1 MGILTTGHRD
11 QTRLHEEGERN
22 KLSSFPSLK
31 TGTGRS
37 ITVPETNEKVIIR
50 CENISK
56 KFKTKAVLEDIS
68 FDVYRGEFL
77 SLLGPSGCGKT
88 TILRMLI
95 GIEKPTSGRI
105 LKNGEDITNTPPKD
119 RNIGIVFQNYSLFP
133 NMDVYHNI
141 SYALQSRKMEKD
153 DIGKKVKDI
162 IATVGL
168 EEHIYKK
175 PRQLSGGQQQ
185 RVAIARTLV
194 LNPDIIL
201 FDEPMSALDA
211 EIKVVLRQQ
220 LKDIQKQLRITMI
233 YVTHDQEEAFALSDR
248 IMVLNDL
255 RIAQLDTPYNLYHQP
270 ADLFVKRFVVDHLD
284 LKVRSIE
291 DSIKEVRA

>member
-1 MGILTTGHRD
+1 MENNAAAAMIED
-11 QTRLHEEGERN
+11 
-22 KLSSFPSLK
+22 
-31 TGTGRS
+31 
-37 ITVPETNEKVIIR
+37 TNCIIR
-50 CENISK
+50 ADNLTK
-56 KFKTKAVLEDIS
+56 KFKTKTVLEDIS
-68 FDVYRGEFL
+68 FNINRGEFL

-88 TILRMLI
+88 TILRILI
-95 GIEKPTSGRI
+95 GIEKPTSGHI
-105 LKNGEDITNTPPKD
+105 YKDGIEITNMPPKD

-141 SYALQSRKMEKD
+141 SYALQSRKMGKEEID
-153 DIGKKVKDI
+153 KKVMEIIDI
-162 IATVGL
+162 VGL
-168 EEHIYKK
+168 QEHIYKK

-220 LKDIQKQLRITMI
+220 LKEIQKKMKITMV

-255 RIAQLDTPYNLYHQP
+255 KIAQLDTPYNLYHHP
-270 ADLFVKRFVVDHLD
+270 ADDFVKRFIVDHLD
-284 LKVRSIE
+284 MKVKSIE
-291 DSIKEVRA
+291 DSIR

>member
-1 MGILTTGHRD
+1 MLGTPFSPQKSICNL
-11 QTRLHEEGERN
+11 EEYMEA
-22 KLSSFPSLK
+22 KD
-31 TGTGRS
+31 
-37 ITVPETNEKVIIR
+37 IIIR
-50 CENISK
+50 CENINK
-56 KFKTKAVLEDIS
+56 KFKSKTVLEDVS
-68 FDVYRGEFL
+68 FAVNRGEFL

-95 GIEKPTSGRI
+95 GVEKPTSGRI
-105 LKNGEDITNTPPKD
+105 IKDGIDITNSAPKD
-119 RNIGIVFQNYSLFP
+119 RNTGIVFQNYSLFP

-141 SYALQSRKMEKD
+141 SYALQSKHLDKD
-153 DIGKKVKDI
+153 EINVRVKEI
-162 IATVGL
+162 IEIVGL

-175 PRQLSGGQQQ
+175 PKQLSGGQQQ

-220 LKDIQKQLRITMI
+220 LKDIQKKLQITMI

-255 RIAQLDTPYNLYHQP
+255 RIVQLDTPYNLYHNP
-270 ADLFVKRFVVDHLD
+270 ADPFVKRFIVDHLD
-284 LKVRSIE
+284 LKVKSIE
-291 DSIKEVRA
+291 ESTGARA

>member
-1 MGILTTGHRD
+1 M
-11 QTRLHEEGERN
+11 
-22 KLSSFPSLK
+22 
-31 TGTGRS
+31 
-37 ITVPETNEKVIIR
+37 
-50 CENISK
+50 
-56 KFKTKAVLEDIS
+56 LEDVS
-68 FDVYRGEFL
+68 FEIQRGEFL

-95 GIEKPTSGRI
+95 GIEKPSSGRI
-105 LKNGEDITNTPPKD
+105 IKDGVDITDTAPKD

-141 SYALQSRKMEKD
+141 SYALQSKKDENGRKRSQEEID
-153 DIGKKVKDI
+153 RKVKGI
-162 IATVGL
+162 IETVGL
-168 EEHIYKK
+168 EEHVYKRPK
-175 PRQLSGGQQQ
+175 QLSGGQQQ
-185 RVAIARTLV
+185 RVAIARTIV

-220 LKDIQKQLRITMI
+220 LKEIQKQLKITMV

-255 RIAQLDTPYNLYHQP
+255 RIAQLDTPYNLYHHP
-270 ADLFVKRFVVDHLD
+270 ADAFVKRFVVDHLD
-284 LKVRSIE
+284 LKVKSIE
-291 DSIKEVRA
+291 ESIKEEKA

>member
-1 MGILTTGHRD
+1 MG
-11 QTRLHEEGERN
+11 EEN
-22 KLSSFPSLK
+22 S
-31 TGTGRS
+31 TA
-37 ITVPETNEKVIIR
+37 IIR
-50 CENISK
+50 CEHIHKKYKSK
-56 KFKTKAVLEDIS
+56 TVLEDIS
-68 FDVYRGEFL
+68 FDIRRGEFL

-95 GIEKPTSGRI
+95 GIERPTSGKI
-105 LKNGEDITNTPPKD
+105 IKDGADITDTAPKD

-141 SYALQSRKMEKD
+141 SYALQSRKLNKEEID
-153 DIGKKVKDI
+153 RKVKEI
-162 IATVGL
+162 VETVDLG
-168 EEHIYKK
+168 EHIYKK
-175 PRQLSGGQQQ
+175 PKQLSGGQQQ

-220 LKDIQKQLRITMI
+220 LKEIQKKLRITMV

-255 RIAQLDTPYNLYHQP
+255 QIAQLDTPYQIYHNP
-270 ADLFVKRFVVDHLD
+270 ADAFVRRFVVDHLNR
-284 LKVRSIE
+284 KVKSIE
-291 DSIKEVRA
+291 DSIKEDRT

>member
-1 MGILTTGHRD
+1 M
-11 QTRLHEEGERN
+11 
-22 KLSSFPSLK
+22 
-31 TGTGRS
+31 
-37 ITVPETNEKVIIR
+37 PEAKEKVIIR

-68 FDVYRGEFL
+68 FEVYRGEFL

-105 LKNGEDITNTPPKD
+105 LKDGTDITDTPPKD

-141 SYALQSRKMEKD
+141 SYALQSRKMDKD
-153 DIGKKVKDI
+153 DIDKKVKDI
-162 IATVGL
+162 IGTVGL

-201 FDEPMSALDA
+201 FDKPMSALDA

-220 LKDIQKQLRITMI
+220 LKDIQKQLKITMI

-255 RIAQLDTPYNLYHQP
+255 RIAQLDTPYNLYHNP
-270 ADLFVKRFVVDHLD
+270 ADPFVKRFVVDHLD

>member
-1 MGILTTGHRD
+1 MT
-11 QTRLHEEGERN
+11 E
-22 KLSSFPSLK
+22 P
-31 TGTGRS
+31 
-37 ITVPETNEKVIIR
+37 VIR
-50 CENISK
+50 AENLSK
-56 KFKTKAVLEDIS
+56 KYKSKTVLEDIS
-68 FDVYRGEFL
+68 FEILRGEFL

-95 GIEKPTSGRI
+95 GIEQPTSGRI
-105 LKNGEDITNTPPKD
+105 YKDGADITLTPPRD

-141 SYALQSRKMEKD
+141 AYALQARKTGRED
-153 DIGKKVKDI
+153 VDRKVREI
-162 IATVGL
+162 IETVGL

-194 LNPDIIL
+194 LNPDVIL

-211 EIKVVLRQQ
+211 EIKVALRQQ
-220 LKDIQKQLRITMI
+220 LKEIQQKLHITMV

-248 IMVLNDL
+248 IMVLNDM
-255 RIAQLDTPYNLYHQP
+255 RIAQLDTPYNIYHSP
-270 ADLFVKRFVVDHLD
+270 ADAFVRRFVVDHLD
-284 LKVRSIE
+284 LKIRSIK
-291 DSIKEVRA
+291 DSIK

>member
-1 MGILTTGHRD
+1 MDI
-11 QTRLHEEGERN
+11 QE
-22 KLSSFPSLK
+22 P
-31 TGTGRS
+31 
-37 ITVPETNEKVIIR
+37 VIIR
-50 CENISK
+50 CENLNK
-56 KFKTKAVLEDIS
+56 KFKSKTVLEDIS
-68 FDVYRGEFL
+68 FTVNRGEFL

-95 GIEKPTSGRI
+95 GIEKPTSGKIIKDGR
-105 LKNGEDITNTPPKD
+105 DITNVAPKD

-141 SYALQSRKMEKD
+141 SYALQAKHIEKD
-153 DIGKKVKDI
+153 EIDRKVKDI
-162 IATVGL
+162 IETVGL

-175 PRQLSGGQQQ
+175 PKQLSGGQQQ

-194 LNPDIIL
+194 LNPDVIL

-211 EIKVVLRQQ
+211 EIKVILRQQ
-220 LKDIQKQLRITMI
+220 LKEIQKKLRITMI
-233 YVTHDQEEAFALSDR
+233 YVTHDQEEAFALSNR

-255 RIAQLDTPYNLYHQP
+255 RIAQLDTPYNLYHNP
-270 ADLFVKRFVVDHLD
+270 SDPFVKRFIVDHLD

-291 DSIKEVRA
+291 DSISEDRKA